1 MAYALKTRFWIGFLL
16 AGVVLALLSQTAR
29 AAEWTTHSL
38 AEVNFAVP
46 ADWTVTRRQKDRALL
61 HQNPS
66 GNLELRVEWWLQD
79 EPLLGFADIKSHKR
93 VKVAGKPATWVHS
106 GSASM
111 TVLKIVLDEKRRD
124 RHQLLMVLE
133 ATGMEFEAVA
143 PLFDEILAR
152 VNFGKAAALDTGRQI
167 VEPSPEK
174 PPSIDDQATATRRP
188 TSPSSSSARYLPSA
202 DEGEVRLWLGPV
214 SFEAPVAWQ
223 VRPDPSGTAIA
234 LVRPDQQAELV
245 VTLWQDGRPMPNDG
259 VDSVE
264 HVMIAG
270 EPATRLRQ
278 RTRKSEVEH
287 IFFDDPLAD
296 GARIAITLRPAAG
309 FGADA
314 APILELFYASLD
326 RRMAAPGGPTLMPW
340 HKRGPVGDPFAELDM
355 KKLLK

>member
-1 MAYALKTRFWIGFLL
+1 MACFNKTACFHKTPCFLKIKTPLWIVAVL
-16 AGVVLALLSQTAR
+16 AGALALFGQTAR

-38 AEVNFAVP
+38 AEVNFVVP
-46 ADWTVTRRQKDRALL
+46 ADWTVTRRQKDRDLL
-61 HQNPS
+61 LRNPA
-66 GNLELRVEWWLQD
+66 GTLELRVAWWLQD

-133 ATGMEFEAVA
+133 ATGPEFEAA
-143 PLFDEILAR
+143 AALFDEILAR
-152 VNFGKAAALDTGRQI
+152 VNFGKSAAIEPARPIITPASSATGRDG
-167 VEPSPEK
+167 P
-174 PPSIDDQATATRRP
+174 
-188 TSPSSSSARYLPSA
+188 RYLPSA
-202 DEGEVRLWLGPV
+202 DEEEVRLWLGPV

-223 VRPDPSGTAIA
+223 VRPDASGTAIA

-245 VTLWQDGRPMPNDG
+245 VTLWQEGRPMPSDG
-259 VDSVE
+259 VDMVD
-264 HVMIAG
+264 HVVIAG
-270 EPATRLRQ
+270 EPATRLSQ

-287 IFFDDPLAD
+287 IFFDDPLPD
-296 GARIAITLRPAAG
+296 GTRIAITLRPAAG

-326 RRMAAPGGPTLMPW
+326 RHMAAPGGPTLMPW
-340 HKRGPVGDPFAELDM
+340 HKRRPVGDPFADLDM

>member
-1 MAYALKTRFWIGFLL
+1 MWRCISAREVTMAYALKARFWIRVVL
-16 AGVVLALLSQTAR
+16 AGVVLALLGQTAR

-38 AEVNFAVP
+38 AEVSFAVP
-46 ADWTVTRRQKDRALL
+46 ADWTVSQRRKDRALL
-61 HQNPS
+61 LRNPA

-106 GSASM
+106 GFADT

-124 RHQLLMVLE
+124 RHQLLLVLE
-133 ATGMEFEAVA
+133 ATGTEFESVA

-152 VNFGKAAALDTGRQI
+152 VNFGNSAAIDPGRQI
-167 VEPSPEK
+167 V
-174 PPSIDDQATATRRP
+174 
-188 TSPSSSSARYLPSA
+188 TSASSANGRDGARYLPSA
-202 DEGEVRLWLGPV
+202 DEEEVRLWLGPV

-223 VRPDPSGTAIA
+223 VRPDPSGVAIA
-234 LVRPDQQAELV
+234 MVRPDQQAELV
-245 VTLWQDGRPMPNDG
+245 VTLWQVGRPMPSDG
-259 VDSVE
+259 VETVE
-264 HVMIAG
+264 HVTIAG

-287 IFFDDPLAD
+287 IFFDDPLPD
-296 GARIAITLRPAAG
+296 GARIAITLRPAAD
-309 FGADA
+309 FDADA

-326 RRMAAPGGPTLMPW
+326 RHMAAPGGPTLMPW
-340 HKRGPVGDPFAELDM
+340 HKRGPVGDPFADLDM